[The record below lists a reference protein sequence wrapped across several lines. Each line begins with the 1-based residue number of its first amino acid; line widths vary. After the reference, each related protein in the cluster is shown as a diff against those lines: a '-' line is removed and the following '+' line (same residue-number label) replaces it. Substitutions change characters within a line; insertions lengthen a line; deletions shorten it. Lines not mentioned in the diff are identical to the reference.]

1 MVASWFE
8 SPTNHSLV
16 ALRDG
21 AVVGVA
27 LLTGA
32 GKLALCY
39 LLPEAQRQGAGTALL
54 RRMEERAE
62 AAGMKALYLHSTAT
76 AEGFFAT
83 RGYRR
88 DGNVRSPYGVETIQV
103 WKPLVQGVQPDAR
116 KRFCNCNSACGP
128 ARPPPALCRHEAD
141 APAQGGRDNV
151 KTVRPRRQ
159 GCSVPLPNAF
169 SSPAANATQPSCAST
184 GCVAIMARP
193 SSRR

>member
-1 MVASWFE
+1 MSFDIRPAALPDASAVCEVLRRSIAECCVLDHHNDPGILAAWLGNKHPAMVASWFE
-8 SPTNHSLV
+8 SPTNYTLV
-16 ALRDG
+16 VVREG
-21 AVVGVA
+21 AVVGVS

-116 KRFCNCNSACGP
+116 KRFCNCNSA
-128 ARPPPALCRHEAD
+128 
-141 APAQGGRDNV
+141 
-151 KTVRPRRQ
+151 
-159 GCSVPLPNAF
+159 
-169 SSPAANATQPSCAST
+169 
-184 GCVAIMARP
+184 
-193 SSRR
+193 